1 MIPCVSWPPGSVE
14 SLRVLR
20 QWRGFKAQLILESS
34 STSILIEMEPYN
46 AIKGELI
53 KINQQMSSL
62 LSSAKA
68 IPGMGEHPFGDWE
81 RTCNDF
87 QKQIS
92 EEIIRVA
99 IVGAIKSGKST
110 LVNAL
115 FKGDYLKRGAG
126 VITSIVTRVQ
136 SGNSLKAE
144 LDFKSWDEVNSDI
157 EQAMVLFPS
166 KDWRSGNKSF
176 DIRREK
182 ERMELQQALNALNA
196 DQLITNDTRNA
207 NSVLL
212 MAYLKGYDRVRE
224 IIFSDTTSI
233 KYEKDLFPEH
243 QPFVGDES
251 LAAYLNN
258 IKLQI
263 DSSVIDSNYEIADCQ
278 GSDSP
283 NPLHLAMIQDYLLLT
298 HLIVYVVSSRTG
310 LRQADIKFLS
320 IIKKMGILDN
330 IVFVINC
337 DLGEHE
343 SLDNLSALIEKVKE
357 EVSLIK
363 PNPEIYCFSA
373 LYNLFKSMN
382 KKLTSKDKQRLRQWK
397 KDRELTAFM
406 DQETE
411 NFESSLN
418 HKLTRERNS
427 LLLKNHLERF
437 GVILSGVD
445 HWASIN
451 QDILLRDTSS
461 VNEIIT
467 KLKHH
472 QEKMIQIKSMIER
485 TLNGAIQSL
494 KKELTGDVDRFFD
507 VRSGQIVVN
516 IVEFIRNYNVTYS
529 RYEESIIA
537 SGFSN
542 TLYSVFQEVKQA
554 LDTFMTETIN
564 PEIVGF
570 VKSKEARIKEYLES
584 VVSPFDNMIQDAIME
599 YNDALDNVGIARLME
614 SRQKVE
620 LPDMDFIKGAVSL
633 TLPPLAANMRYSAK
647 IRTEAIMRLGF
658 YAAVKMLKK
667 ILKKPIQK
675 KNEEEILALKDGV
688 LRMKRETERSIIFLF
703 KDFKENIKFQYLLK
717 IAEAASS
724 RLTEILL
731 DRFQTYVTDF
741 STIEELIK
749 QEQSEKERT
758 SQILKEMELAAGSI
772 NERVDA
778 VREKISLTI

>member
-1 MIPCVSWPPGSVE
+1 MG
-14 SLRVLR
+14 
-20 QWRGFKAQLILESS
+20 
-34 STSILIEMEPYN
+34 TYN
-46 AIKGELI
+46 ALKGELI

-68 IPGMGEHPFGDWE
+68 ITGMDEHPFGDWE
-81 RTCNDF
+81 RTCDDF

-99 IVGAIKSGKST
+99 VVGAIKSGKST

-115 FKGDYLKRGAG
+115 FKGDHLRRGAG

-136 SGNSLKAE
+136 SGNLLKAE
-144 LDFKSWDEVNSDI
+144 LDFKSWHEVNSDI

-166 KDWRSGNKSF
+166 TDWRSENKSF
-176 DIRREK
+176 DICREK
-182 ERMELQQALNALNA
+182 ERLELQQALNTLNT

-212 MAYLKGYDRVRE
+212 AAYLKGYDRVRE
-224 IIFSDTTSI
+224 IISSDTTSI
-233 KYEKDLFPEH
+233 QYEKDLFPEH
-243 QPFVGDES
+243 QSFVGDES
-251 LAAYLNN
+251 LSVYLNN

-263 DSSVIDSNYEIADCQ
+263 DSSAIDGHYEIADCQ

-298 HLIVYVVSSRTG
+298 HFIVYVVSSRTG

-330 IVFVINC
+330 IVFVVNC

-343 SLDNLSALIEKVKE
+343 SLDNLSALVERVKE

-382 KKLTSKDKQRLRQWK
+382 DNLTAKDKQKLRQWK
-397 KDRELTAFM
+397 SDRELTAFM
-406 DQETE
+406 DQEAE
-411 NFESSLN
+411 NFKSSLD

-437 GVILSGVD
+437 GVILSGLD
-445 HWASIN
+445 HWAGIN

-472 QEKMIQIKSMIER
+472 QEKMAQINSIIQR

-494 KKELTGDVDRFFD
+494 KKELAADIDRFFD
-507 VRSGQIVVN
+507 ARSGQIVVD

-554 LDTFMTETIN
+554 LDTFLTETIN

-570 VKSKEARIKEYLES
+570 VKRKEARIKEYLES

-599 YNDALDNVGIARLME
+599 HNDALSNVGISRLME

-620 LPDMDFIKGAVSL
+620 LPDIDFIKGAVAL
-633 TLPPLAANMRYSAK
+633 ALPPLAANMRYSAK

-667 ILKKPIQK
+667 ILKKPIQI
-675 KNEEEILALKDGV
+675 KNEEEIQALKDGV
-688 LRMKRETERSIIFLF
+688 NRMKRETERSVIFLF
-703 KDFKENIKFQYLLK
+703 KDYKENIKFQYFFK
-717 IAEAASS
+717 IADAASS
-724 RLTEILL
+724 RLIETLL
-731 DRFQTYVTDF
+731 DRFQAYGTDF
-741 STIEELIK
+741 STIEGIIK
-749 QEQSEKERT
+749 QEQIDKERT
-758 SQILKEMELAAGSI
+758 SQILKEMELTAGSI

-778 VREKISLTI
+778 IKEKISLTI